1 MFKSKTVCQSCGSP
15 LRKDSDK
22 GRERNG
28 VITETYC
35 RRCYQLGGFT
45 DSEMTAEKMR
55 EIIRVKMTELRFPR
69 FLADKLADNV
79 YSLKRWASPAQE
91 HVNTISQV
99 IG

>member
-45 DSEMTAEKMR
+45 DLQMTVEKMH
-55 EIIRVKMTELRFPR
+55 EIIRLKMTELRFPR

-79 YSLKRWASPAQE
+79 YKLKRWANPLQE
-91 HVNTISQV
+91 DVKSFSNISR
-99 IG
+99 